1 VTWLRR
7 IVRPPPLDEPASG
20 AEVLEPLEVP
30 APGVAALLQ
39 GVSEGRSHAVLDL
52 GTASNLSLR
61 AYSRFAR
68 WIRFADLLGDAG
80 WPPAQRSAAGV
91 LRTVPARPEHPY
103 DLVFAWDLLDRLFPD
118 DRPRL
123 LQWLAEI
130 TAPNARLHAIV
141 RSSEDAFTFPL
152 RFTLLDADR
161 IRYEPAGTAQLP
173 GPRLLP
179 AQVGKLLAPFRVAHA
194 FLLKSGLREYVAVRT
209 PA

>member
-1 VTWLRR
+1 VDWKRR
-7 IVRPPPLDEPASG
+7 IVRPAPLDLPASG
-20 AEVLEPLEVP
+20 AAVLEPVEAA

-39 GVSEGRSHAVLDL
+39 GVSEGRSRAVLDL
-52 GTASNLSLR
+52 GTASDQSLR

-68 WIRFADLLGDAG
+68 WIRFADLLGDAS
-80 WPPAQRSAAGV
+80 WPQALRSDAGV
-91 LRTVPARPEHPY
+91 LRTVPSQPDHPY
-103 DLVFAWDLLDRLFPD
+103 DFVFAWDVLDRLFPD

-141 RSSEDAFTFPL
+141 RSSEDTFTFPL
-152 RFTLLDADR
+152 RFTLLDVDR

-179 AQVGKLLAPFRVAHA
+179 AQVAKLMAPFRVAHA

-209 PA
+209 ID